1 MAEAVDPD
9 AATLDSMRAVVHV
22 FTYRD
27 GLLAKLAHD
36 LRLRVDAFEIVVEGG
51 AVQAWFDANSLAVD
65 GVAHGER
72 VETGSPSAEDKR
84 QIEQTLRREV
94 LRTELFPRIE
104 LSGTLQ
110 LDGAGGSVKAALRLH
125 GHEQTLLIP
134 LSRTASGLCADITFA
149 PSDFGIKPYKALGG
163 AIRTADRLRVR
174 VGTELANLAAL
185 AADRCIFRPND

>member
-1 MAEAVDPD
+1 
-9 AATLDSMRAVVHV
+9 MRAVVHV

-36 LRLRVDAFEIVVEGG
+36 LRLHVRAFEIRVEGG
-51 AVQAWFDANSLAVD
+51 AVRAWFDTHSLAVD

-72 VETGSPSAEDKR
+72 VETGSPSPEDRR

-94 LRTELFPRIE
+94 LQSDQYPRIE

-110 LDGAGGSVKAALRLH
+110 LQEAGAEVHATLRLH
-125 GHEQTLLIP
+125 GHEQTLRIP
-134 LSRTASGLCADITFA
+134 VRPAADGLCADITFA

-163 AIRTADRLRVR
+163 AIRTADRVRIR
-174 VGTELANLAAL
+174 VGTEEANLAAL
-185 AADRCIFRPND
+185 ATAACVFRPED